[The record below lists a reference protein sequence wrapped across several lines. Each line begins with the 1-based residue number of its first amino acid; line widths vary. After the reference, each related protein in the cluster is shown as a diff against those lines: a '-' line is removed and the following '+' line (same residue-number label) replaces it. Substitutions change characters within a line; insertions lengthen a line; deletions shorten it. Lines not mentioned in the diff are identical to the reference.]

1 MATKSNRLKAA
12 STVQACQSKADAMRD
27 IKTIGDLQR
36 DLGRIEADINDQIAD
51 LTKNAAP
58 RIEQLRERLVELQA
72 GVQTW
77 CEANRVEICGKGKS
91 ANLVTGEVSWRQR
104 PPSVSLPRA
113 KDKVEALIQLLR
125 AKGLTG
131 FVRSKDEINKDAI
144 LADKDKVKDIKG
156 IRVVTGVEDFVIT
169 PFEVDVGETA

>member
-1 MATKSNRLKAA
+1 MATRIKST

-36 DLGRIEADINDQIAD
+36 ELGRIEADINDQIAD
-51 LTKNAAP
+51 LTKKAAP

-104 PPSVSLPRA
+104 PPSVSISKADEVIGR
-113 KDKVEALIQLLR
+113 LR
-125 AKGLTG
+125 GLG
-131 FVRSKDEINKDAI
+131 LFRFIREKEEVNKEAI
-144 LADKDKVKDIKG
+144 LAEPAEVAGIKG
-156 IRVVTGVEDFVIT
+156 IKVVTGVEDFVIT
-169 PFEVDVGETA
+169 PFEVEVGETA

>member
-1 MATKSNRLKAA
+1 MTARIKSI

-36 DLGRIEADINDQIAD
+36 ELGRIEADINDQIAE
-51 LTKNAAP
+51 LTKKAAP

-104 PPSVSLPRA
+104 PPSVSISKADEVIGR
-113 KDKVEALIQLLR
+113 LR
-125 AKGLTG
+125 GLG
-131 FVRSKDEINKDAI
+131 LFRFIREKEEVNKEAI
-144 LADKDKVKDIKG
+144 LAEPAEVAGIKG
-156 IRVVTGVEDFVIT
+156 IKVVTGVEDFVIT
-169 PFEVDVGETA
+169 PFEVEVGETAHG

>member
-1 MATKSNRLKAA
+1 MATRIKST

-36 DLGRIEADINDQIAD
+36 ELGRIEADINDQIAD
-51 LTKNAAP
+51 LTKKAAP

-156 IRVVTGVEDFVIT
+156 IKVVTGVEDFVIT
-169 PFEVDVGETA
+169 PFEVEVGETA

>member
-1 MATKSNRLKAA
+1 MATRIKST

-27 IKTIGDLQR
+27 IKAIGDLQR
-36 DLGRIEADINDQIAD
+36 ELGRIEADINDQIAD
-51 LTKNAAP
+51 LTKKAAP

-104 PPSVSLPRA
+104 PPSVSISKADEVIGR
-113 KDKVEALIQLLR
+113 LR
-125 AKGLTG
+125 GLG
-131 FVRSKDEINKDAI
+131 LFRFIREKEEVNKEAI
-144 LADKDKVKDIKG
+144 LAEPAEVAGIKG
-156 IRVVTGVEDFVIT
+156 IKVVTGVEDFVIT
-169 PFEVDVGETA
+169 PFEVEVGETA

>member
-1 MATKSNRLKAA
+1 MATRIKST

-27 IKTIGDLQR
+27 IKAIGDLQR
-36 DLGRIEADINDQIAD
+36 ELGRIEADINDQIAN
-51 LTKNAAP
+51 LTKKAAP

-104 PPSVSLPRA
+104 PPSVSISKADEVIGR
-113 KDKVEALIQLLR
+113 LR
-125 AKGLTG
+125 GLG
-131 FVRSKDEINKDAI
+131 LFRFIREKEEVNKEAI
-144 LADKDKVKDIKG
+144 LAEPAEVAGIKG
-156 IRVVTGVEDFVIT
+156 IKVVTGVEDFVIT
-169 PFEVDVGETA
+169 PFEVEVGETA

>member
-1 MATKSNRLKAA
+1 MATRIKST

-27 IKTIGDLQR
+27 IKAIGDLQR
-36 DLGRIEADINDQIAD
+36 ELGRIEADINDQIAD
-51 LTKNAAP
+51 LTKKAAP

-104 PPSVSLPRA
+104 PPSVSISKADEVIGRLRG
-113 KDKVEALIQLLR
+113 LGLLR
-125 AKGLTG
+125 
-131 FVRSKDEINKDAI
+131 FIRSKEEVNKEAI
-144 LADKDKVKDIKG
+144 LAEPAEVAGIKG
-156 IRVVTGVEDFVIT
+156 IKVVTGVEDFVIT

>member
-1 MATKSNRLKAA
+1 MATRIKST

-36 DLGRIEADINDQIAD
+36 ELGRIEADINDQIAE
-51 LTKNAAP
+51 LTKKAAP
-58 RIEQLRERLVELQA
+58 RIEQLRERLTELQA

-104 PPSVSLPRA
+104 PPSVSISKADEVIGRLRG
-113 KDKVEALIQLLR
+113 LGLLR
-125 AKGLTG
+125 
-131 FVRSKDEINKDAI
+131 FIRSKEEVNKEAI
-144 LADKDKVKDIKG
+144 LAEPAEVAGIKG
-156 IRVVTGVEDFVIT
+156 IKVVTGVEDFVIT
-169 PFEVDVGETA
+169 PFEVDVGETAHG

>member
-1 MATKSNRLKAA
+1 MATRIKST

-36 DLGRIEADINDQIAD
+36 ELGRIEADINDQIAE
-51 LTKNAAP
+51 LTKKAAP
-58 RIEQLRERLVELQA
+58 RIEQLRERLTELQA

-104 PPSVSLPRA
+104 PPSVSISKADEVIGRLRG
-113 KDKVEALIQLLR
+113 LGLLR
-125 AKGLTG
+125 
-131 FVRSKDEINKDAI
+131 FIRSKEEVNKEAI
-144 LADKDKVKDIKG
+144 LAEPAEVAGIKG
-156 IRVVTGVEDFVIT
+156 IKVVTGVEDFVIT
-169 PFEVDVGETA
+169 PFEVEVGETA

>member
-1 MATKSNRLKAA
+1 MATRIKST

-51 LTKNAAP
+51 LTNKAAP

-104 PPSVSLPRA
+104 PPSVSISKADEVIGRLRG
-113 KDKVEALIQLLR
+113 LGLLR
-125 AKGLTG
+125 FIREKEE
-131 FVRSKDEINKDAI
+131 VNKEAI
-144 LADKDKVKDIKG
+144 LAEPAEVAGIKG
-156 IRVVTGVEDFVIT
+156 IKVVTGVEDFVIT
-169 PFEVDVGETA
+169 PFEVEVGETA